1 MAGDSSD
8 SSDNGNGNGDA
19 EGDDTPRAPTRTA
32 YVSAAARTSS
42 DRDDGMA
49 AAAAA
54 AASAAAASAADEA
67 GSRGTGGGWQEL
79 QARLAGADTI
89 DVDEWIRSTDVF
101 PVRSSCCSVM
111 RPLLTL
117 TYSLTSYTTTTLRV
131 CFSTVVVVVVVVVV
145 VLLVICYEQQCRS
158 ITKRSLMSS
167 AGIGHSLGSVRSYSA
182 DSCSFGSQGKLWLEL
197 GLAAY

>member
-1 MAGDSSD
+1 
-8 SSDNGNGNGDA
+8 
-19 EGDDTPRAPTRTA
+19 
-32 YVSAAARTSS
+32 
-42 DRDDGMA
+42 
-49 AAAAA
+49 
-54 AASAAAASAADEA
+54 
-67 GSRGTGGGWQEL
+67 
-79 QARLAGADTI
+79 
-89 DVDEWIRSTDVF
+89 
-101 PVRSSCCSVM
+101 M

-131 CFSTVVVVVVVVVV
+131 CFSTVVVVVVVV

-167 AGIGHSLGSVRSYSA
+167 AGIGHSLESVRSYSA